1 MDVKDRI
8 KELRRVPASELI
20 PNPKNWRLHP
30 QNQQD
35 GLRTV
40 LERVG
45 YADAVIARETD
56 EGLVLIDGHLRA
68 ETTPNATVPVLV
80 TDLSEAEADEVL
92 ATLDPLASLA
102 EPDVEQLTE
111 LLKGIN
117 GRDAAIDE
125 LFQDIGE
132 TYGVNM
138 ATLLEQDTDADY
150 AEPDEW
156 LQAHEDANDTSM
168 DNLKALVLHFNP
180 EAYEE
185 FMEMAFTVGNEHDL
199 DTLADVV
206 FAAVKSMV
214 PVADAAN

>member
-80 TDLSEAEADEVL
+80 TDLTEAEADEVL

-102 EPDVEQLTE
+102 EPDVEQLTQ
-111 LLKGIN
+111 LLKAVEN
-117 GRDAAIDE
+117 RDEAVDE
-125 LFQDIGE
+125 LFQDIGD
-132 TYGVNM
+132 TYGINM
-138 ATLLEQDTDADY
+138 ETLLEQETGAAYQEADG
-150 AEPDEW
+150 W
-156 LQAHEDANDTSM
+156 LIKHEEEDDTSM
-168 DNLKALVLHFNP
+168 DNLKALVLHFTP

-185 FMEMAFTVGNEHDL
+185 FTEMAFTVGNEHDL